1 AAGSLAHV
9 PRRGARSRPVIFR
22 TPPGSRC
29 RMCPGPGE
37 GGRGSE
43 RQSQLV
49 ALAAWS
55 IRAATICGWLSIAQW
70 DEAGTSRTFWAFAR
84 LYIQRSVAGGM
95 ALSWPATSP
104 HTGIVCH
111 AAAVVG

>member
-1 AAGSLAHV
+1 ADASSGDAFGPAG
-9 PRRGARSRPVIFR
+9 
-22 TPPGSRC
+22 
-29 RMCPGPGE
+29 CPAPWN
-37 GGRGSE
+37 RNGSE

-49 ALAAWS
+49 ALAARS
-55 IRAATICGWLSIAQW
+55 IRPATICGWLSIAQW
-70 DEAGTSRTFWAFAR
+70 DEVGTSTTFRALAR
-84 LYIQRSVAGGM
+84 LYIQRSAAGGM

>member
-1 AAGSLAHV
+1 MAQGQDTQPSGPDAPDAVGAG
-9 PRRGARSRPVIFR
+9 RGA
-22 TPPGSRC
+22 
-29 RMCPGPGE
+29 
-37 GGRGSE
+37 E
-43 RQSQLV
+43 RQGQLV

-55 IRAATICGWLSIAQW
+55 IRSATTCGWLSIAQW
-70 DEAGTSRTFWAFAR
+70 DEVGTSTTLRAFAR
-84 LYIQRSVAGGM
+84 LYIQRSAAGGM

>member
-1 AAGSLAHV
+1 MGCGSGAPIQGP
-9 PRRGARSRPVIFR
+9 PRAARSSCSPAPARE
-22 TPPGSRC
+22 
-29 RMCPGPGE
+29 PGPG
-37 GGRGSE
+37 RGIE
-43 RQSQLV
+43 RLGLLV

-55 IRAATICGWLSIAQW
+55 IRSATICGWLSIAQW
-70 DEAGTSRTFWAFAR
+70 DEVGTSTTLRAFAR
-84 LYIQRSVAGGM
+84 LYIQRSAAGGM